1 MAYISK
7 AQVDEKRKLINQLC
21 KRHKVSATVSGSN
34 TGTITVTIRKGA
46 IGFLGNH
53 VETVNRGFTNNQQN
67 IDNAQWYAKK
77 GYFYVNPY
85 YTNMQFSG
93 TVLEFIS
100 ELLSIL
106 RDGHCDNSDVMSD
119 YFECAWYYHI
129 KIGTHDKP
137 YLLTSE

>member
-7 AQVDEKRKLINQLC
+7 VQVEEKRKLINELC
-21 KRHKVSATVSGSN
+21 KRHKVSATVSGAN
-34 TGTITVTIRKGA
+34 TGAITVTIRKGA

-53 VETVNRGFTNNQQN
+53 VETVNGNFTNNQQH
-67 IDNAQWYAKK
+67 IENAEGSAKK

-106 RDGHCDNSDVMSD
+106 KDGHYDNSDVISD
-119 YFECAWYYHI
+119 YFECAWYYYI
-129 KIGTHDKP
+129 MIGTYDKP
-137 YLLTSE
+137 YQLTE